1 MEAQYYENI
10 IIGAGPAGLQ
20 AAYYFQKYEIDYIV
34 LEKSDKCGSF
44 FETFPHS
51 GKLISIN
58 KRHTG
63 SKNKDFNL
71 RHDWNSLL
79 NDKNLNFNKFSD
91 EYYPSSGNMVEYL
104 NSYYENN
111 NLNIEFNSTVVK
123 VEKINE
129 NGEQLKLN
137 YRITISNNTTEN
149 NTAGEGAGGL
159 ACAAGEGAGGLA
171 CAAGEGEGGLACAAG
186 EGAELNEIES
196 VERVPLSVRGLACAA
211 KLYECDRLFIAI
223 GMSAHVIPENYSA
236 LHASGDIKHYGQ
248 YPKKYFIDNL
258 SNYTNKRVLLVGGG
272 NSSYE
277 LANMLNNTACSILIM
292 SKTKKKWAM
301 ASHYSGDIRSVYLP
315 YIDTFLLKSL
325 NALDEL
331 QLQWRPI
338 CVEKTENNKYI
349 TIVKTHEDKG
359 IMNYPVDENNI
370 FDEVILCTGWKFNK
384 SIFTFPIEMMRSD
397 KYPALGLNYGS
408 INNKNLF
415 FIGAAMHGFDYGKSS
430 GGFIHGFRYLIK
442 SCIHQLFGLSTKNSF
457 KKFDII
463 NKNGFNY
470 LEYTKFINFII
481 ERINTA
487 SSLYQMFG
495 VLSDKFY
502 MMANGDL
509 LYLKDVHINNMI
521 DIDNRIKEMEKN
533 RQTKKEGANAEKD
546 KKKDDKEKDDK
557 DKDDKDKD
565 EGKEKDT
572 DEGKDAAEAKDDA
585 KDAAAEAQLKM
596 LKLMEKKT
604 KKILITP
611 DAPVE
616 PANEELPK
624 LNIMLFT
631 LTLEYGSQYNSDI
644 DKLGLA
650 TTNMGNESKSNL
662 IHPVLK
668 VFSTVLGK
676 YIDIIHFD
684 EDIFANFN
692 NDIKY
697 RNKLEKIIKS
707 YIL

>member
-1 MEAQYYENI
+1 MEVQYYENI

-44 FETFPHS
+44 FEHLPHS
-51 GKLISIN
+51 GKLTSIN

-63 SKNKDFNL
+63 STNKDFNL

-79 NDKNLNFNKFSD
+79 NDKNLTFNKFSN
-91 EYYPSSGNMVEYL
+91 EYYPSKEHMVEYL

-111 NLNIEFNSTVVK
+111 NLNIEFNSNVAK

-137 YRITISNNTTEN
+137 YRITIAAEGVKGLDCATE
-149 NTAGEGAGGL
+149 
-159 ACAAGEGAGGLA
+159 
-171 CAAGEGEGGLACAAG
+171 EGEG
-186 EGAELNEIES
+186 
-196 VERVPLSVRGLACAA
+196 VRGLDCAA
-211 KLYECDRLFIAI
+211 KLFECDRLFIAI
-223 GMSAHVIPENYSA
+223 GMSDPIIPEQYTA
-236 LHASGDIKHYGQ
+236 LNASGEIKHYSQ
-248 YPKKYFIDNL
+248 YPKDYFINNL
-258 SNYTNKRVLLVGGG
+258 SNFTNKRVLLIGGG

-277 LANMLNNTACSILIM
+277 LANMLNNTASSILIM
-292 SKTKKKWAM
+292 SKSRRKWAM

-315 YIDTFLLKSL
+315 YIDTFLLKGL
-325 NALDEL
+325 NAIDD
-331 QLQWRPI
+331 LQWRVV
-338 CVEKTENNKYI
+338 CVEKDERGKYI
-349 TIVKTHEDKG
+349 TMIKTNDKEG
-359 IMNYPVDENNI
+359 VMVYPVDENNL

-384 SIFTFPIEMMRSD
+384 SIFQFPIEMIRND

-415 FIGAAMHGFDYGKSS
+415 FIGAAMHGFDYGRSS

-463 NKNGFNY
+463 NKNGFNNV
-470 LEYTKFINFII
+470 EYNKFINFIV

-495 VLSDKFY
+495 ILSDKFY

-509 LYLKDVHINNMI
+509 LYLKDIHINNMI
-521 DIDNRIKEMEKN
+521 DIDNRVKEMEKN
-533 RQTKKEGANAEKD
+533 RQANIKAKE
-546 KKKDDKEKDDK
+546 
-557 DKDDKDKD
+557 
-565 EGKEKDT
+565 DT
-572 DEGKDAAEAKDDA
+572 EAKEDIEVKEADA
-585 KDAAAEAQLKM
+585 NVEAQLKM
-596 LKLMEKKT
+596 LKLMEKKVQ
-604 KKILITP
+604 KVVITETP
-611 DAPVE
+611 IE
-616 PANEELPK
+616 KNNEELPK

-650 TTNMGNESKSNL
+650 APLMGGDCRSNL

-668 VFSTVLGK
+668 IYSAILGK

-684 EDIFANFN
+684 EDIFSNFD

-697 RNKLEKIIKS
+697 RDKLERIIKS
-707 YIL
+707 YIF

>member
-1 MEAQYYENI
+1 MEVEYYENI

-34 LEKSDKCGSF
+34 LEKSNKCGSF
-44 FETFPHS
+44 FENFPHS

-63 SKNKDFNL
+63 SANKDFNL

-79 NDKNLNFNKFSD
+79 NDKNLNFNKFSN
-91 EYYPSSGNMVEYL
+91 EYYPSSDNMVEYL

-111 NLNIEFNSTVVK
+111 NLNIEFNSNVIK

-129 NGEQLKLN
+129 NGEKLKLN
-137 YRITISNNTTEN
+137 YRITISKEGEENGYTEEKGNTEDASNTTKEDAG
-149 NTAGEGAGGL
+149 NTTKEDAGNTTKEDG
-159 ACAAGEGAGGLA
+159 
-171 CAAGEGEGGLACAAG
+171 
-186 EGAELNEIES
+186 
-196 VERVPLSVRGLACAA
+196 VRGLACIA
-211 KLYECDRLFIAI
+211 KVYECDRLFIAI
-223 GMSAHVIPENYSA
+223 GMGAPIIPEHYSE
-236 LHASGDIKHYGQ
+236 LNASGVIKHYSQ
-248 YPKKYFIDNL
+248 YPKNYFIDNL
-258 SNYTNKRVLLVGGG
+258 SHFTNKRVLLVGGG
-272 NSSYE
+272 NASYE
-277 LANMLNNTACSILIM
+277 LANMLNNTASSILIQARH
-292 SKTKKKWAM
+292 KKKWAM
-301 ASHYSGDIRSVYLP
+301 VSHYSGDIRSVYLP
-315 YIDTFLLKSL
+315 YMDTFLLKSL

-331 QLQWRPI
+331 AIRPI
-338 CVEKTENNKYI
+338 HIEKNENNKYI

-359 IMNYPVDENNI
+359 HMHYPVDENNI

-384 SIFTFPIEMMRSD
+384 SIFKFPIEMMRND
-397 KYPALGLNYGS
+397 KHPALGINYGS

-415 FIGAAMHGFDYGKSS
+415 FIGALMHGFDYGKGS

-463 NKNGFNY
+463 NKNGFNTI
-470 LEYTKFINFII
+470 EYSRFINFII
-481 ERINTA
+481 ERMNTA

-495 VLSDKFY
+495 ILSDKFY
-502 MMANGDL
+502 LMTNGDL
-509 LYLKDVHINNMI
+509 LYLKDIHINNMI

-533 RQTKKEGANAEKD
+533 MQKKENATE
-546 KKKDDKEKDDK
+546 
-557 DKDDKDKD
+557 
-565 EGKEKDT
+565 T
-572 DEGKDAAEAKDDA
+572 DAAKPD
-585 KDAAAEAQLKM
+585 DAAAKPDNAAEKPDDAAKQEVAKPDASEAQLNM
-596 LKLMEKKT
+596 LKLMEKKS
-604 KKILITP
+604 KKILISSEPIIEKTP
-611 DAPVE
+611 KDP
-616 PANEELPK
+616 PK

-650 TTNMGNESKSNL
+650 TVVMGNESKSNL

-668 VFSTVLGK
+668 IYSTLMEK

-692 NDIKY
+692 HDIKY
-697 RNKLEKIIKS
+697 RNRLEKIIKS
-707 YIL
+707 YLIV

>member
-44 FETFPHS
+44 FEAFPHS

-137 YRITISNNTTEN
+137 YRITIEANGDNMTESNETEATE
-149 NTAGEGAGGL
+149 TAEGVR
-159 ACAAGEGAGGLA
+159 
-171 CAAGEGEGGLACAAG
+171 
-186 EGAELNEIES
+186 LNEIES
-196 VERVPLSVRGLACAA
+196 VERVPLSVRGLACTA

-248 YPKKYFIDNL
+248 YPKNYFIDNL

-277 LANMLNNTACSILIM
+277 LANMLNNTASSILIM

-331 QLQWRPI
+331 QSQWRPV

-349 TIVKTHEDKG
+349 TIVKTHDDKG
-359 IMNYPVDENNI
+359 IMHYPVDENNI

-470 LEYTKFINFII
+470 LEYTRFINFII

-533 RQTKKEGANAEKD
+533 RQIKKEEANKEKEGANAEKD
-546 KKKDDKEKDDK
+546 KE
-557 DKDDKDKD
+557 
-565 EGKEKDT
+565 
-572 DEGKDAAEAKDDA
+572 EGKDKGAKDAKDAAADAKDA

-611 DAPVE
+611 EAPVE
-616 PANEELPK
+616 PTNEELPK

-650 TTNMGNESKSNL
+650 TVTMGSESKSNL

-676 YIDIIHFD
+676 YIDVIHFD